1 MGLARDRTQMN
12 REDAKALSD
21 EMSGATLPGTGII
34 ISVPSNW
41 DWGEKVLSK
50 TRAVLQIK
58 TSYGAAAHFD
68 INVVDPKNISVRM
81 WDQLLFE
88 AQGGDFHLD
97 FVLSILTNYVKKFV
111 DWSREQSPLIA
122 DPNTLGGFGGAF
134 YVTYKRAPT
143 NQEIFD
149 AGVRSGLQRPR
160 KSALGQQ
167 LSYLASPFSNPDPL
181 IQEVNR
187 RLVCLKAAQLIEQGI
202 HVVSPIAHNVAVL
215 REKRSLGTGWDKWKA
230 HDETLLRKCDKLIVL
245 RIPGWDT
252 SVGVTEEIRLATEL
266 GMPIEYIDMESEDG
280 IEIKT
285 GS

>member
-1 MGLARDRTQMN
+1 MN

-34 ISVPSNW
+34 INVPSNW

-97 FVLSILTNYVKKFV
+97 FVLSILTNYVERFV

-134 YVTYKRAPT
+134 YVTHKRAPT

-149 AGVRSGLQRPR
+149 AGVRSGMQRPR
-160 KSALGQQ
+160 KSGLEAPRTQ
-167 LSYLASPFSNPDPL
+167 LAYFASPFTHTDKAH
-181 IQEVNR
+181 QEWNR
-187 RLVCLKAAQLIEQGI
+187 QQACKAAGALIILGT
-202 HVVSPIAHNVAVL
+202 HVISPIAHNLAVIHEMKGL
-215 REKRSLGTGWDKWKA
+215 DTGWELWREQDLA
-230 HDETLLRKCDKLIVL
+230 MLRRCDKLIVYKL
-245 RIPGWDT
+245 EGWET
-252 SVGVTEEIRLATEL
+252 SVGVTEEIKVATEL
-266 GMPIEYIDMESEDG
+266 GMPIEYIEAEVQYG
-280 IEIKT
+280 Q
-285 GS
+285 